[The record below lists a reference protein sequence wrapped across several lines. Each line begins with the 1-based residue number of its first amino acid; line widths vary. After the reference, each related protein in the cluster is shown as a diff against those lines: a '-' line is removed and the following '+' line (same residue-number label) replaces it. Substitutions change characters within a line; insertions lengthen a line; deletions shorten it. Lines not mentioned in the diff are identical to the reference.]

1 MCGTAGSLHNNA
13 FASVNQFSSEG
24 FMSVRTEAS
33 SNVKPIVHTAAR
45 ARSRLKDI
53 PAHARRLAAEAIGID
68 SHIDTVQRILVMGE
82 DLSKRWDVGHVDIPR
97 LHAGGT
103 HAPFFALWVPVYFP
117 GAEAVRRTL
126 DLRDAMQTLF
136 DAHKDKIELATT
148 ATDIVRI
155 VKKDKIAVFLTVEGG
170 HTIDDDLRVLRMY
183 YQLGIRSMT
192 LTHSRNNNWADSATD
207 EPVHNGLT
215 DFGKEV
221 VREMNRLGMV
231 VDVSH
236 VADKTFYDTLDVTTK
251 PVMLTHSS
259 MRAISDVPRNVTDEM
274 LWALQK
280 NGGVVGITFGE
291 GFVNPKDADALRA
304 AIEIETTAPVMTGRT
319 LDDYAAQDVRKLF
332 GTRVK
337 VAATVEDVADHIDH
351 AVKIAGIDHVG
362 IGSDFD
368 GVSGPPNG
376 LDDVSKMPAL
386 IEVLLERGYSDRD
399 LKKILG
405 GNTLRVIR
413 EVIGK

>member
-1 MCGTAGSLHNNA
+1 
-13 FASVNQFSSEG
+13 
-24 FMSVRTEAS
+24 MSARTEAS
-33 SNVKPIVHTAAR
+33 SNVKPIVHTAVR

-207 EPVHNGLT
+207 QPVHNGLT

-386 IEVLLERGYSDRD
+386 IEVLLERGYADRD

>member
-1 MCGTAGSLHNNA
+1 MVTTAVARVRKKHN
-13 FASVNQFSSEG
+13 G
-24 FMSVRTEAS
+24 
-33 SNVKPIVHTAAR
+33 
-45 ARSRLKDI
+45 
-53 PAHARRLAAEAIGID
+53 HARKKPESRDILVRAQQLSRNAIGVD
-68 SHIDTVQRILVMGE
+68 SHIDTVQRVLVMGE
-82 DLSKRWDVGHVDIPR
+82 DLGKRWDVGHVDIPR
-97 LHAGGT
+97 LREGGI

-117 GAEAVRRTL
+117 GAEAIRRTL
-126 DLRDAMQTLF
+126 DLRDAMQSLF
-136 DAHKDKIELATT
+136 DAHKDKIELATS
-148 ATDIVRI
+148 ASDIERI
-155 VKKDKIAVFLTVEGG
+155 VKTNKIAAFLTLEGG

-192 LTHSRNNNWADSATD
+192 LTHSHNNNWADSATD
-207 EPVHNGLT
+207 KPAHNGLT

-221 VREMNRLGMV
+221 VREMNRLGMI

-236 VADKTFYDTLDVTTK
+236 VAEKTFYDALAVTTK

-274 LWALQK
+274 LWALAK

-291 GFVNPKDADALRA
+291 GFINPKDQEALRA
-304 AIEIETTAPVMTGRT
+304 DIETETTAPFMTGRA
-319 LDDYAAQDVRKLF
+319 LDDYAAEDVRKLF

-337 VAATVEDVADHIDH
+337 VASTVADVADHIEH
-351 AVKIAGIDHVG
+351 AVRVAGIDHVG

-386 IEVLLERGYSDRD
+386 IAELMTRGYSDRD

-413 EVIGK
+413 EVTGK

>member
-1 MCGTAGSLHNNA
+1 MSMKAVDKHIRLGEVHCSEVLGSLDTPDNFH
-13 FASVNQFSSEG
+13 
-24 FMSVRTEAS
+24 
-33 SNVKPIVHTAAR
+33 AR
-45 ARSRLKDI
+45 ARK
-53 PAHARRLAAEAIGID
+53 LADEAIGID

-82 DLSKRWDVGHVDIPR
+82 DLGKRWRAGHVDLPR
-97 LHAGGT
+97 LREGGT

-126 DLRDAMQTLF
+126 DLRDAMQSLF
-136 DAHKDKIELATT
+136 DAHRDQIEHATN
-148 ATDIVRI
+148 AADIERI
-155 VKKDKIAVFLTVEGG
+155 VKANKIAAFLTVEGG
-170 HTIDDDLRVLRMY
+170 HTIDNDLRVLRMY

-192 LTHSRNNNWADSATD
+192 LTHSRNNDWADSATD
-207 EPVHNGLT
+207 TPVHNGLT
-215 DFGKEV
+215 DFGRDV

-236 VADKTFYDTLDVTTK
+236 VADKTFYDALEVTTK
-251 PVMLTHSS
+251 PVLASHSS
-259 MRAISDVPRNVTDEM
+259 MRSLSDVPRNITDEM
-274 LWALQK
+274 LWALAK

-291 GFVNPKDADALRA
+291 GFINPKDAEALRA
-304 AIEIETTAPVMTGRT
+304 AISIETTAPVMYGRT
-319 LDDYAAQDVRKLF
+319 LDDYAAEDVRKLF
-332 GTRVK
+332 GTRGK
-337 VAATVEDVADHIDH
+337 VAASVEDVANHIEH
-351 AVKIAGIDHVG
+351 AVKVAGIDHVG

-386 IEVLLERGYSDRD
+386 LAVLLERGYSERD

-413 EVIGK
+413 EVTGK